1 MPQPTHPSSAP
12 LRLPYLDS
20 VRGLAALVVVVFH
33 FLTWQWSHTL
43 KVQLATL
50 VFNGSSAVSVFF
62 VLSGLV
68 LSLKYFHPDEKL
80 PIDGPHYLAFVANR
94 MARIYLP
101 YLAAFIGFYYVLFHW
116 GEAPGALLR
125 QLVSSKTPWVAEG
138 LLIRGDHRV
147 YGPGWSLEVEM
158 VGSLLLPFLVLL
170 LRHSRPL
177 FFMLLAVQV
186 VLGTPLM
193 PGLLLH
199 FLLGMLLAYY
209 FPRIAG
215 YDLSG
220 SRFYRLRYLGYLGA
234 FACLSSHQIARH
246 LPLGPEAAYWLG
258 LLRLDVFFFAA
269 IGAAGLL
276 AYVISSPRLQRGLE
290 ARPLLFLG
298 RISYSV
304 YLVHWLF
311 VSWGIQLLNAYLLR
325 DASQQRLAIGAALA
339 AVVLATLLVATA
351 FHALVERPCIRLG
364 RRLAARFA
372 AGRTALRHSAEA

>member
-1 MPQPTHPSSAP
+1 MPPPVQLPPAP
-12 LRLPYLDS
+12 PRIAYLDS

-33 FLTWQWSHTL
+33 FLTWQWAATR
-43 KVQLATL
+43 KVELATL

-68 LSLKYFHPDEKL
+68 LSLKYFHPDEQQ

-94 MARIYLP
+94 VARIYLP

-125 QLVSSKTPWVAEG
+125 QLGSSQTPWVAEG

-147 YGPGWSLEVEM
+147 YGPGWSLEVELM
-158 VGSLLLPFLVLL
+158 GSLLLPFLVLL

-177 FFMLLAVQV
+177 FLMLLAVHV
-186 VLGTPLM
+186 VLGPPLV

-215 YDLSG
+215 YDLRA
-220 SRFYRLRYLGYLGA
+220 SRLYRLRYLGYLLV
-234 FACLSSHQIARH
+234 FAALSFRH
-246 LPLGPEAAYWLG
+246 LARLFPLGPEGAYWLG
-258 LLRLDVFFFAA
+258 LLRLDAFFFAA
-269 IGAAGLL
+269 LGAAGLL
-276 AYVISSPRLQRGLE
+276 AYVINSPRLQRGLA
-290 ARPLLFLG
+290 ARPLRFLG

-311 VSWGIQLLNAYLLR
+311 VSWGIKLLNAYLLR
-325 DASQQRLAIGAALA
+325 DASQQRLAIGEALA
-339 AVVLATLLVATA
+339 GVVLLTVLVATA
-351 FHALVERPCIRLG
+351 FHALVERPCTRLG
-364 RRLAARFA
+364 RRLAARL
-372 AGRTALRHSAEA
+372 AGARPGPPVED